1 MRKLTRKNEQFCWG
15 KEQQNSFQKL
25 KQSLSEK
32 DTLGYFSLNAE
43 KTRLITDAS
52 NVGLGAVLVQQNRGQ
67 TKVISYAS
75 RTLTEAEKK
84 YSKTEKEG
92 LAVVW
97 ACEKFHLY
105 LYGIPFELI
114 TDHKPLEGLYSS
126 KSRTNARIQRWMLR
140 LIPYTYSIRYMPGLQ
155 NIADAL
161 SRLVSNFKPND
172 TDRRNHA
179 EEYIQFIAREA
190 TPKSISTRE
199 VEEASKYDRELSDV
213 RDSLSQAKWNKS
225 LTVNNYF
232 PIRSELSRIRYLV
245 LRGTRL
251 IIPQALPLRCI
262 QLAQEGHLGIVG
274 TKHMLRSKVWWP
286 NMDKEVEH
294 YVKSCHGCQITS
306 TMPNPEPLKPT
317 QLPSGPWEDLAV
329 DLLGPLPS
337 GHYDGVFSVL

>member
-1 MRKLTRKNEQFCWG
+1 MDKITFMGHMLSKNGIGPTSDRVKDLVNAVEPKNASEVRGFLGLVNFSARYIPNLATISEPLRKLTRKNEQFCWG

-67 TKVISYAS
+67 TKVISYAI

-140 LIPYTYSIRYMPGLQ
+140 LMPYTYSIRYMPGLQ

-161 SRLVSNFKPND
+161 SRLISNFKPND
-172 TDRRNHA
+172 TDRRNHFRG
-179 EEYIQFIAREA
+179 IHTIHC
-190 TPKSISTRE
+190 KGGN
-199 VEEASKYDRELSDV
+199 
-213 RDSLSQAKWNKS
+213 SQ
-225 LTVNNYF
+225 VNFN
-232 PIRSELSRIRYLV
+232 
-245 LRGTRL
+245 
-251 IIPQALPLRCI
+251 
-262 QLAQEGHLGIVG
+262 
-274 TKHMLRSKVWWP
+274 
-286 NMDKEVEH
+286 
-294 YVKSCHGCQITS
+294 
-306 TMPNPEPLKPT
+306 
-317 QLPSGPWEDLAV
+317 
-329 DLLGPLPS
+329 
-337 GHYDGVFSVL
+337 

>member
-1 MRKLTRKNEQFCWG
+1 M
-15 KEQQNSFQKL
+15 
-25 KQSLSEK
+25 
-32 DTLGYFSLNAE
+32 
-43 KTRLITDAS
+43 
-52 NVGLGAVLVQQNRGQ
+52 LVQHNRGQ

-84 YSKTEKEG
+84 YSTTEKEG

-140 LIPYTYSIRYMPGLQ
+140 LIPYTYSIRYIPAPQ

-161 SRLVSNFKPND
+161 SRLISNFKPND

-213 RDSLSQAKWNKS
+213 RDSLSQAK
-225 LTVNNYF
+225 
-232 PIRSELSRIRYLV
+232 
-245 LRGTRL
+245 
-251 IIPQALPLRCI
+251 
-262 QLAQEGHLGIVG
+262 
-274 TKHMLRSKVWWP
+274 
-286 NMDKEVEH
+286 
-294 YVKSCHGCQITS
+294 
-306 TMPNPEPLKPT
+306 
-317 QLPSGPWEDLAV
+317 
-329 DLLGPLPS
+329 
-337 GHYDGVFSVL
+337 